1 MRILL
6 VEDDPVLAEGL
17 ALSLRGANHVVV
29 HESNGKQADHL
40 LLVEDFDLVVLDMSL
55 PDMDGSEILRRL
67 RHRGAKVPVLI
78 LTARDGLEDRVHG
91 LDLGADDYLIKP
103 FDMPELEARIRTLLR
118 RGQSGSSS
126 VLRLG
131 KLSLDTVGRRA
142 TLDGEILELSAREMS
157 ILEVMMLRANKVVS
171 KEKLSVHLS
180 EMGEEISVNAIEVH
194 VHRLRKKIVSDCVN
208 IRTLYGQGYML
219 EQIDRDDSRGQITNV

>member
-17 ALSLRGANHVVV
+17 TLVLRRANHGIT
-29 HESNGKQADHL
+29 HENNGKRADHML
-40 LLVEDFDLVVLDMSL
+40 LAEEFDLVILDMSL

-78 LTARDGLEDRVHG
+78 LTARDGLEDRVQG

-126 VLRLG
+126 ILRHG
-131 KLSLDTVGRRA
+131 KLTLDTIGRRA
-142 TLDGEILELSAREMS
+142 MLAGEILELSAREMS
-157 ILEVMMLRANKVVS
+157 ILEVLMLRANKVVS
-171 KEKLSVHLS
+171 KEKLSEHLS
-180 EMGEEISVNAIEVH
+180 DMGEEISVNAIEVH
-194 VHRLRKKIVSDCVN
+194 VHRLRKKIVSDGVR
-208 IRTLYGQGYML
+208 IRTLYGQGYIL
-219 EQIDRDDSRGQITNV
+219 E

>member
-78 LTARDGLEDRVHG
+78 LTARDGLEDRVQG

>member
-17 ALSLRGANHVVV
+17 QLVLRRASHSVA
-29 HESNGKQADHL
+29 HESNGKHADHL
-40 LLVEDFDLVVLDMSL
+40 LLAEEFDLVILDMSL
-55 PDMDGSEILRRL
+55 PAMDGSEILRRL

-78 LTARDGLEDRVHG
+78 LTARDGLDDRVQG
-91 LDLGADDYLIKP
+91 LDLGADDYLVKP
-103 FDMPELEARIRTLLR
+103 FEMPELEARVRTLLR

-126 VLRLG
+126 MLCLG
-131 KLSLDTVGRRA
+131 KLSFDTVGRRA
-142 TLDGEILELSAREMS
+142 ILDGETLELSAREMS
-157 ILEVMMLRANKVVS
+157 ILEVLMLRANKVVS
-171 KEKLSVHLS
+171 KEKLSEHLS
-180 EMGEEISVNAIEVH
+180 DMGEEISVNAIEVH

-219 EQIDRDDSRGQITNV
+219 EKVD